1 VKRLILLFLLISQ
14 TGIAQ
19 LKISGYT
26 CDKTGKTG
34 LGFVGIGIMGT
45 SIGTLSDKNGKF
57 ELTVP
62 LAMSSDSLL
71 FFAIGYKPVRF
82 KCMDLTARSG
92 DSILLEALP
101 LELAEVQV
109 ISKKLNYKMLGTTR
123 YSKTTCT
130 GFASMNGNWRGSE
143 SAILVRNKRTVHLEE
158 FSFFVIHNT
167 YEDSLPF
174 RLTFYSM
181 PPQDP
186 DQDAEI
192 GNWVG
197 PTFLKKPI
205 IFKLGTRHGQ
215 FTLPLRDYG
224 IYASGNF
231 FISLE
236 CLIDE
241 MDIARFCYTSSP
253 QEPGY
258 FKVKLFSSWR
268 KDPGQGPDFNVKVSY

>member
-1 VKRLILLFLLISQ
+1 VKQLLLLFLLICQ
-14 TGIAQ
+14 AGNAQ

-26 CDKTGKTG
+26 CDKTGKKG
-34 LGFVGIGIMGT
+34 LGFVSIGVVGT
-45 SIGTLSDKNGKF
+45 TIGTLSDQNGKF

-62 LAMSSDSLL
+62 YSMSADSLL
-71 FFAIGYKPVRF
+71 FFAIGYKPLRF
-82 KCMDLTARSG
+82 KCQELAAIKR

-101 LELAEVQV
+101 LELEEVLV
-109 ISKKLNYKMLGTTR
+109 LSSKLKHKILGTTN
-123 YSKTTCT
+123 YSKNNCT
-130 GFASMNGNWRGSE
+130 GFASMDGNWKGSE
-143 SAILVRNKRTVHLEE
+143 SAILVRNKRTVLLEE
-158 FSFFVIHNT
+158 FSFFVVHNT

-174 RLTFYSM
+174 RLTFYSL
-181 PPQDP
+181 PQKAP
-186 DQDAEI
+186 DQKAEI

-205 IFKLGTRHGQ
+205 IFKLSIRHGQ

-224 IYASGNF
+224 IYTSGDF

-236 CLIDE
+236 CLTDE

-253 QEPGY
+253 QVPGY

-268 KDPGQGPDFNVKVSY
+268 KTQDQGPDFNVKVSY